1 MPTSCCAE
9 YIASLLGEGAFRIGE
24 IHVTPGFSLSHRE
37 DAGKGD
43 LEVSTDPWKAL
54 EIARYDDGGRY
65 RALKTAANLRHGWRL
80 QLAGSRE
87 VLAALDFFY
96 PAAIGMMVA
105 HRAGSLTST
114 PLRVTLERQS
124 GMYAVVRK
132 LNDEQ
137 AVEVVS
143 RLCRGAVPCLRR
155 KIWSLTCDGLPLES
169 ATGDSPDRREIP
181 LLCTEACN
189 LFVAAGRRVVKGG
202 SAPAG
207 E

>member
-1 MPTSCCAE
+1 MPTSSCAE
-9 YIASLLGEGAFRIGE
+9 YIASLLAEGAFRLGE
-24 IHVTPGFSLSHRE
+24 IQVSPDFSLLHRE
-37 DAGKGD
+37 DGDRVD

-54 EIARYDDGGRY
+54 EIARYDDEGRY

-80 QLAGSRE
+80 QLADSRE
-87 VLAALDFFY
+87 VLTALEFFY

-105 HRAGSLTST
+105 RQAGKLTAT

-132 LNDEQ
+132 LTVEQ
-137 AVEVVS
+137 AGEVIS
-143 RLCRGAVPCLRR
+143 QLCCGAVPCLRR
-155 KIWSLTCDGLPLES
+155 KIWSLTSDGPALEAAS
-169 ATGDSPDRREIP
+169 GATPDREIP
-181 LLCTEACN
+181 LLCSEACN

>member
-1 MPTSCCAE
+1 MPTSSCAE
-9 YIASLLGEGAFRIGE
+9 YVASLLAEGAFRLGE
-24 IHVTPGFSLSHRE
+24 IQVTPDFSLSHRE
-37 DAGKGD
+37 DAGKDD

-80 QLAGSRE
+80 QLADSSE
-87 VLAALDFFY
+87 VLTALDFFY

-105 HRAGSLTST
+105 HQAGNLTAT

-132 LNDEQ
+132 LNGEQ
-137 AVEVVS
+137 AVAVVS
-143 RLCRGAVPCLRR
+143 RLCCGAVPCLRR
-155 KIWSLTCDGLPLES
+155 KIWSLTCDGPPLES
-169 ATGDSPDRREIP
+169 VTRNTPGQREVP
-181 LLCTEACN
+181 LLCSEACN
-189 LFVAAGRRVVKGG
+189 LFVAAGRHVVKGDP
-202 SAPAG
+202 APAG